1 VLNKP
6 AMDATDFLFN
16 LPDRLPV
23 GVNVTTT
30 AGEVVKLSGTAEIM
44 DPPAMEVRFAPG
56 LLPAP
61 ERIDPESDCLV
72 FIETGEIVTLIC
84 SIEPTPGKDVL
95 YLTVQDL
102 IQHAEKREYFRG
114 PANRL
119 NITWRRK
126 SAPEVKKGF
135 SAKGVNISCG
145 GILLVTTQPVE
156 KKEKL
161 LLEIHVPE
169 PVKKIIKC
177 EAIAL
182 RINKLKD
189 SESFVAVRFLDL
201 DSDMCDDIMAF
212 CFAEQRR
219 LLREQVVPRDL

>member
-1 VLNKP
+1 LTLQVRHQAAVMLTSTDP
-6 AMDATDFLFN
+6 A
-16 LPDRLPV
+16 
-23 GVNVTTT
+23 
-30 AGEVVKLSGTAEIM
+30 
-44 DPPAMEVRFAPG
+44 
-56 LLPAP
+56 
-61 ERIDPESDCLV
+61 
-72 FIETGEIVTLIC
+72 
-84 SIEPTPGKDVL
+84 PGKDVL
-95 YLTVQDL
+95 FLNVRDL

-114 PANRL
+114 PAERL

-126 SAPEVKKGF
+126 NAPEVKKGF

-145 GILLVTTQPVE
+145 GILLVTNQPVE

-161 LLEIHVPE
+161 LLEMHVPD

-177 EAIAL
+177 EAVAL
-182 RINKLKD
+182 RINKLKE

-201 DSDMCDDIMAF
+201 ESDMCDDIMAF